1 MCREES
7 AGQGCQQSS
16 LVDLIKV
23 VAADPDGVG
32 CVHHLQREEI
42 ARTSIDG
49 QGGMGT
55 LVQVPGSPKWIAF
68 A

>member
-1 MCREES
+1 M
-7 AGQGCQQSS
+7 
-16 LVDLIKV
+16 VDLIKV

-32 CVHHLQREEI
+32 CGHHLQREAN

-55 LVQVPGSPKWIAF
+55 LVQIPGSLKWIAF